1 MRERIFEPFY
11 TTKAGRPGAGMGV
24 GLAVCKDIVESLRGR
39 LDFETEEGE
48 GTRFTVRVPMAG

>member
-1 MRERIFEPFY
+1 
-11 TTKAGRPGAGMGV
+11 MGV